1 VRLVGVA
8 LLLLIPG
15 SLRQLAVVAV
25 AWSAAMLFG
34 RVPRT
39 REPYLFVM
47 TVGSLTWSVAVVGV
61 IVPPVADFLLSLL
74 PFPDAVE
81 AMVAWYVML
90 VLAIVIPSVVAFAAM
105 RSLNPEDRPREA
117 AAVGAV
123 LLKCYPYTASLALIL
138 LVMAALTVVTR
149 LRSRGQGWVEKHVP
163 LIVEPDDYDD
173 VLGEIGKVL
182 ENGGLPVRAGP
193 AGWFLRVPS
202 RILMAIAGPAVKDL
216 IAERLTVL
224 RSDKLEIVLHL
235 SDLVLRGRERD
246 VNRVRALLS
255 EQLAFSK
262 AYLTWGE
269 EANGLEDRLR
279 AIWREV
285 KDRTDGA
292 IDSTA
297 TDRLAA
303 VERELRTAD
312 LPYEEWEV
320 LSREKLLI
328 ERNLLVVAAGLLR
341 TPTDLTETAPEN
353 LDATRMDDAADSPPA
368 RTTARDDARILDG
381 APGGTHRSRV

>member
-149 LRSRGQGWVEKHVP
+149 LRNRGQGW
-163 LIVEPDDYDD
+163 
-173 VLGEIGKVL
+173 
-182 ENGGLPVRAGP
+182 
-193 AGWFLRVPS
+193 S
-202 RILMAIAGPAVKDL
+202 RSM
-216 IAERLTVL
+216 
-224 RSDKLEIVLHL
+224 SH
-235 SDLVLRGRERD
+235 
-246 VNRVRALLS
+246 
-255 EQLAFSK
+255 
-262 AYLTWGE
+262 
-269 EANGLEDRLR
+269 
-279 AIWREV
+279 
-285 KDRTDGA
+285 
-292 IDSTA
+292 
-297 TDRLAA
+297 
-303 VERELRTAD
+303 
-312 LPYEEWEV
+312 
-320 LSREKLLI
+320 
-328 ERNLLVVAAGLLR
+328 
-341 TPTDLTETAPEN
+341 
-353 LDATRMDDAADSPPA
+353 
-368 RTTARDDARILDG
+368 
-381 APGGTHRSRV
+381 